1 MDFDVIIIGAGAA
14 GLFAATSAGE
24 RGKSVLLLEKNSKT
38 GVKILM
44 SGGTRCN
51 ITQNTE
57 ARGIV
62 SAFGRNGKFLHS
74 ALAQLSPADVVQ
86 WIENE
91 GVETKVEST
100 GKVFPESD
108 RAIDVR
114 NAILRRV
121 ERCASVDLLT
131 QVSVT
136 SIEKIDCGFCVTAG
150 SKKWTATKVIVTTG
164 GKSYPG
170 CGTIG
175 EGYDWAKNFG
185 HTIVDTVPA
194 LTPIVTT
201 EQWVKDLKGITVED
215 CRLGVFDRND
225 VSRLSEKN
233 FEKLSFASRRS
244 SLLFTH
250 FGLSGPAAL
259 DVSKQIAYRV
269 TDKPVVVVDFF
280 PDTTLG
286 MLQSKLSDPA
296 TQRRQVGNL
305 FVGDLPSRLLD
316 SLVNVEK
323 IDPKKRVAE
332 ASQFEIR
339 RLISRVKRCVV
350 MIEGTRGYKKAE
362 VTAGGVHL
370 KEVDSR
376 TMESKFCEGLFFA
389 GEVLDL
395 DGLIGGYNF
404 QSAFCTGYVA
414 GNNV

>member
-51 ITQNTE
+51 ITQNTD

-62 SAFGRNGKFLHS
+62 AAFGRNGKFLHS
-74 ALAQLSPADVVQ
+74 ALSQLAPADVVQ
-86 WIENE
+86 WVENE
-91 GVETKVEST
+91 GVETKIEST
-100 GKVFPESD
+100 GKVFPASD

-121 ERCASVDLLT
+121 ERCSSVDLVT

-136 SIEKIDCGFCVTAG
+136 SIEKIELGFCVRAG
-150 SKKWTATKVIVTTG
+150 AKKWTATKVIVTTG

-215 CRLGVFDRND
+215 CRLGVFDCSD
-225 VSRLSEKN
+225 VPRLSEKN
-233 FEKLSFASRRS
+233 FEKLSFAARRS

-269 TDKPVVVVDFF
+269 TENPVVVVDFL
-280 PDTTLG
+280 PDTTHG
-286 MLQSKLSDPA
+286 TLQSKLDEPA
-296 TQRRQVGNL
+296 TQRKQIGNL
-305 FVGDLPSRLLD
+305 FAGALPSRLFD
-316 SLVNVEK
+316 SLLEIEK

-332 ASQFEIR
+332 ASHFEIR
-339 RLISRVKRCVV
+339 QLISRVKRCVILV
-350 MIEGTRGYKKAE
+350 EGTRGYKKAE

-376 TMESKFCEGLFFA
+376 TMESKICEGLFFA